1 MVLSLGI
8 LNALLLAFLSGIHFY
23 WAFGG
28 KWGFELAL
36 PRNAEQQKML
46 NPRQLDCAII
56 AVGLLAFSLFFLYS
70 VKLIPLSLPSWL
82 LPNGLWVISS
92 IFFLRA
98 LGDFRYV
105 GFSKRIRNTDFARLD
120 SFYYSPLCLL
130 ISLTSAGIAFLG

>member
-1 MVLSLGI
+1 MALSLGI
-8 LNALLLAFLSGIHFY
+8 FNGLLLAILSSIHFY

-36 PRNAEQQKML
+36 PQNAEQQKML
-46 NPRQLDCAII
+46 NPKPIDCAII
-56 AVGLLAFSLFFLYS
+56 GLGLLAFSLFFLYS
-70 VKLIPLSLPSWL
+70 VKLLPLPLPSWL
-82 LPNGLWVISS
+82 LPNGLWIISG

-105 GFSKRIRNTDFARLD
+105 GFSKGIRNTRFSRLD

-130 ISLTSAGIAFLG
+130 ISLAGAGIALLG